1 MAGEVRSSGRPEENL
16 DGITARCVGEQTAQ
30 HDRTQRCGGKP
41 WHPQSLRDV
50 VGVQEGF
57 GDAHRGKAGG
67 IARPPMPRAGLG
79 TGRGDGAA
87 QQPSAGGDHL
97 EHVAQRCGGGDSE
110 VKGQVGC

>member
-1 MAGEVRSSGRPEENL
+1 MAGEFHSSGRPEENL

-67 IARPPMPRAGLG
+67 IARPPMPRTGLG
-79 TGRGDGAA
+79 LAVVTVLLSSRPQAVTTWSTSRGDAA
-87 QQPSAGGDHL
+87 
-97 EHVAQRCGGGDSE
+97 VAMVRS
-110 VKGQVGC
+110 KGR